1 MLKTVQV
8 QQKKKVASRNP
19 ACQGLGNNKAVF
31 IVIPFLLSLFTRGCW
46 VAVPVP
52 FALVNEPVVDL
63 L

>member
-1 MLKTVQV
+1 VFKTVV
-8 QQKKKVASRNP
+8 QKKMLQAAGKSVWAYALANT
-19 ACQGLGNNKAVF
+19 KAVF
-31 IVIPFLLSLFTRGCW
+31 IVIPFLLGLFSRGCW